1 MSLDYGTLT
10 QNGSNQSLYSALFIL
25 GLQTILG
32 SSDCPYVLFLL
43 KNLYFIGIQALQ
55 Q

>member
-1 MSLDYGTLT
+1 MGPTTSY
-10 QNGSNQSLYSALFIL
+10 IL
-25 GLQTILG
+25 GLQTILM
-32 SSDCPYVLFLL
+32 SKQITIVSFECPYVLFLL